1 MEDYTKAILI
11 RRDSTKKN
19 KCVKIHPNN
28 YNSDKFL
35 LFCPSGNG
43 TVTEKSA
50 NGFCKL
56 GEQLL
61 RLLFNGRESKVQDYV
76 DLIGIV
82 YPQVSL
88 TNPSGKLNVSDVNNI
103 VDYMLFT
110 KCLDEND
117 DLLSVDEACRNMSR
131 VGFFSFCGGAREVAH
146 IMMNLGN
153 KLVDYGYLPSERDEI
168 FKSMRH
174 VSFAPYVDNDLIP
187 SVRID
192 SFLDTI
198 TNKGLFK
205 DGGKRIIGEKLDGIA
220 IKYECPGTMKGEESK
235 FALYGSIHI
244 YSSQLRNIVKEKVE
258 EHNVVLLSR
267 DLNWDN
273 VIKWVDGVE
282 MQYSPG
288 KNADAVS
295 QMAAWALSRMVEN
308 GLQNAKS
315 DKHIKP
321 MNLFEL
327 KDELESIKNSFS
339 PEDLM
344 ARKY

>member
-11 RRDSTKKN
+11 RRDSTKKDR
-19 KCVKIHPNN
+19 CVKINPKN

-35 LFCPSGNG
+35 LFCPCGNG
-43 TVTEKSA
+43 TITEKSA

-61 RLLFNGRESKVQDYV
+61 RLLFSGKEGNVQDFV
-76 DLIGIV
+76 DLIGVV
-82 YPQVSL
+82 YPQSSL
-88 TNPSGKLNVSDVNNI
+88 TNPSGKLNVSDVNDI
-103 VDYMLFT
+103 VDYMLFS

-117 DLLSVDEACRNMSR
+117 DLLSIDEACRNMSQ

-146 IMMNLGN
+146 IMMNFGN
-153 KLVDYGYLPSERDEI
+153 KLVDYGYLPNERDEI

-192 SFLDTI
+192 SFLDF
-198 TNKGLFK
+198 TNKHLFK
-205 DGGKRIIGEKLDGIA
+205 DQGKKILGEKLDGIA
-220 IKYECPGTMKGEESK
+220 IRYEPPGTMKGSITK
-235 FALYGSIHI
+235 NALFGNVHI

-258 EHNVVLLSR
+258 EHNVALLSR
-267 DLNWDN
+267 DLNWNN
-273 VIKWVDGVE
+273 VVKWVDGVE

-295 QMAAWALSRMVEN
+295 QMTAWALCRMVEN

-315 DKHIKP
+315 LRYIQP
-321 MNLFEL
+321 LSLLEL

-339 PEDLM
+339 EEDLM
-344 ARKY
+344 AKR